1 METHEPD
8 YCKLTDVQLKYELKR
23 LEAAILE
30 QTTDPLASSVPRPF
44 YEWSRNKSAVEALHD
59 KMLTRSCILNILFER
74 HCTSEEVA
82 RLEKV
87 NTLLLDMTNRTY
99 KRTAQLYRTLL
110 SMPKDEFDDDFEID
124 ARFVPM
130 YDIPSSVLRLSDDS
144 YYGSDFVRMAAILQE
159 TEEAEP
165 GMADVSCYWSLYPDR
180 TPDMTDEQL
189 GCANTLDDGQTWAE
203 GWLRI
208 PQLEHITVCYALH
221 ALVTHQCYSIPDVLR
236 INDYKIEV
244 TLKVQQFSDQNRN
257 RLWWWDKYDLPRFK
271 EVLLQEADARPEDLP
286 IETFVLQRARDYF
299 GERADEVLATVGI
312 SDIDLYLTALKQV
325 IENPC
330 HV

>member
-1 METHEPD
+1 MIQYEPD
-8 YCKLTDVQLKYELKR
+8 YRKLTDVQLKYELMK

-30 QTTDPLASSVPRPF
+30 HTTDPLASKVPMPF
-44 YEWSRNKSAVEALHD
+44 YEWSRNKTAVEELHD

-74 HCTSEEVA
+74 HCTPEEVA

-87 NTLLLDMTNRTY
+87 NSLLLEMINRTY

-110 SMPKDEFDDDFEID
+110 SMPKDEFDDDFEIE

-130 YDIPSSVLRLSDDS
+130 FDIPSSVLRLSDDS

-159 TEEAEP
+159 TEESKP
-165 GMADVSCYWSLYPDR
+165 GMADVSCYWSPCPDR
-180 TPDMTDEQL
+180 TPDLTDEQL

-203 GWLRI
+203 GWLLI
-208 PQLEHITVCYALH
+208 PQFEHITFCYALH

-244 TLKVQQFSDQNRN
+244 T
-257 RLWWWDKYDLPRFK
+257 FK
-271 EVLLQEADARPEDLP
+271 NLLRKRPP
-286 IETFVLQRARDYF
+286 
-299 GERADEVLATVGI
+299 
-312 SDIDLYLTALKQV
+312 KQT
-325 IENPC
+325 I
-330 HV
+330 